1 MNDERLSLVLRA
13 LSNPSR
19 LRIVRLL
26 RERSLCVN
34 ALTARL
40 SISQPAVSQ
49 HLAILKGA
57 GLVED
62 ERCGKKVHYR
72 LDASRL
78 EEVRLAVTSIV
89 AGREAD
95 KPAVASTGR
104 TVHASD

>member
-1 MNDERLSLVLRA
+1 MTDERLGLILKA
-13 LSNPSR
+13 LSSPSR

-26 RERSLCVN
+26 CERSFCVN

-49 HLAILKGA
+49 HLAVLKDA
-57 GLVED
+57 GLVVD

-78 EEVRLAVTSIV
+78 EEVRSAVTSIV
-89 AGREAD
+89 AVKAAD
-95 KPAVASTGR
+95 RTAVAHTEGG
-104 TVHASD
+104 VHASD